1 MNLQPINIAQCWDKL
16 KPLIAQT
23 YARFEWSDLPEDLYC
38 TCRTGFAQVYTNG
51 EDFVIVQNKVDE
63 LFGTRTLYIIFA
75 HCSSGDALE
84 YLEEDL
90 IKIAKTTGATKLQ
103 FLSPRAG
110 FLRVEKS
117 YPGWATRAILFE
129 KEILE

>member
-1 MNLQPINIAQCWDKL
+1 LNLQLTDITQCWSKIR
-16 KPLIAQT
+16 PHIART
-23 YARFEWSDLPEDLYC
+23 YERFGWSELPEDLYS
-38 TCRTGFAQVYTNG
+38 TCRTGFAQVYTNDD
-51 EDFVIVQNKVDE
+51 DFVIVQTKVDE

-84 YLEEDL
+84 YLENDL
-90 IKIAKTTGATKLQ
+90 IEIAKTTGAIKLQ
-103 FLSPRAG
+103 FLSPRVG

-129 KEILE
+129 KEIS